1 MANGLLAGML
11 QVGHL
16 LPLVNR
22 LLLQALI
29 LLCVSSP
36 ILADD
41 SAPRYFS
48 AKLGALVKA
57 KARRRCGQGIGR
69 SAAFCDEQ
77 RDTPTQR

>member
-1 MANGLLAGML
+1 MANGLLAGKH
-11 QVGHL
+11 QVGRL

-41 SAPRYFS
+41 SAPRY
-48 AKLGALVKA
+48 L
-57 KARRRCGQGIGR
+57 C
-69 SAAFCDEQ
+69 
-77 RDTPTQR
+77 